1 VDGVTGLVWL
11 TKGEHR
17 TLRAVMDRL
26 IPGAGAA
33 GAADYVDRL
42 LGAFSFDPPRIFA
55 GGPFSGRH
63 GGEAGFDQWLE
74 LGPVEEIAWRIR
86 IEGTQDLP
94 DRTFNGPVVGW
105 QDRYRA
111 ALATLGED
119 LAEQSEEARGG
130 FGLVLAQGDAFER
143 RARHNLPRSPL
154 RLPLKPRKERQ
165 ERSRRPEAIAKV
177 EVIRPGIVE
186 VDGALHQPHLEDPSV
201 VIEGILSI
209 ASQRRDVVKPQQHQ
223 Y

>member
-11 TKGEHR
+11 SKGEHR

-86 IEGTQDLP
+86 IEGTQDRP

-119 LAEQSEEARGG
+119 LAEQSEDEQDRRIAELDEEDRTMMYEHACEAHYGDPVYGG
-130 FGLVLAQGDAFER
+130 
-143 RARHNLPRSPL
+143 N
-154 RLPLKPRKERQ
+154 
-165 ERSRRPEAIAKV
+165 
-177 EVIRPGIVE
+177 
-186 VDGALHQPHLEDPSV
+186 VDGAGWKAIGFD
-201 VIEGILSI
+201 G
-209 ASQRRDVVKPQQHQ
+209 DVLPRGWTDAEVSEP
-223 Y
+223 